1 MRYLV
6 DTNVFSE
13 PTKPRPNLAVLEW
26 VASQPTDSTA
36 VSAISLGE
44 AQKGI
49 ALLEHG
55 KRRAT
60 LQQWLTSTI
69 RQQFGG
75 RVLAVTKHVA
85 LAWGRLAAA
94 DQKRG
99 RNLDVA
105 DGLLLATAAVHGLT
119 IVTRNVRDFEDR
131 GVHVINPWSGQASD

>member
-13 PTKPRPNLAVLEW
+13 PTKPRPNPAVLEW
-26 VASQPTDSTA
+26 VASQPADSTA

-49 ALLEHG
+49 ALLEYG
-55 KRRAT
+55 KRRAM
-60 LQQWLTSTI
+60 LQQWLTLAM
-69 RQQFGG
+69 REQFGG

-85 LAWGRLAAA
+85 LAWGNITAA

-99 RNLDVA
+99 RVLQPP
-105 DGLLLATAAVHGLT
+105 DGILLATAAVHGLRSSPGT
-119 IVTRNVRDFEDR
+119 SATSKIAAC
-131 GVHVINPWSGQASD
+131 PS